1 MRPLALVTDAS
12 RGIGVCFAQQ
22 LAADGYDLVLVARD
36 EAALKKVAAQLK
48 TTSHVLVADLSDPE
62 APRRLAEQLTQRE
75 LQVDLLVNNAGFGTF
90 GPFAKTDAEASREML
105 EVNVLAL
112 TLLTRALLPGMI
124 ARGRGAIL
132 NVASS
137 AAFQPGPLMAAYYAS
152 KAYVLSFTE
161 ALAVELSG
169 TGVTASVLCPG
180 PTHSS
185 FATVAGV
192 PPSALFDRSRFEDP
206 AEVAAAGIE
215 GLRRGQVVVITGWM
229 NRVRTFG
236 LRFLPRS
243 VVARMVE
250 RMQRPTLQLPAR
262 TA

>member
-1 MRPLALVTDAS
+1 MRPLALVTGAS
-12 RGIGVCFAQQ
+12 RGIGQR
-22 LAADGYDLVLVARD
+22 LAERLAVDGYDLVLVARD
-36 EAALKKVAAQLK
+36 EVALKKVAAELK
-48 TTSHVLVADLSDPE
+48 TTTHVLVADLADP
-62 APRRLAEQLTQRE
+62 AAAQRLADQLSQRG

-90 GPFAKTDAEASREML
+90 GPFAQTAAEASREML
-105 EVNVLAL
+105 EVNVVAL

-124 ARGRGAIL
+124 ARRRGAIL

-161 ALAVELSG
+161 ALAVELRG
-169 TGVTASVLCPG
+169 TGVKASVLCPG

-206 AEVAAAGIE
+206 AEVANAGID
-215 GLRRGQVVVITGWM
+215 GLNRGQVVVITGFM

-250 RMQRPTLQLPAR
+250 RMQRPSLQLGAG
-262 TA
+262 